1 MRIDVYSRHDAYLGT
16 IAGASLISFEH
27 SDELNGEDSV
37 SIATTFRLREGYR
50 LVWRDR
56 NGACHEH
63 VCQDPKGL
71 HDASG
76 TVYTDTALNSVCEL
90 FGDFIEDKRPYGYS
104 FRRALEVCLE
114 PTRWTV
120 GTVDQGGTVSQS
132 LTFYHT
138 SAREALQSILEC
150 GGELE
155 TEIEVGTDGV
165 ASRKVSIRAHRGAA
179 SGHRRF
185 AYGKD
190 ASSVAKTEHWGAI
203 TACYGYGKGEETDA
217 GGYSRKLTFGDI
229 NGGLNYVAD
238 STALQTY
245 GRSDGKGGLAHIFGV
260 YENGECEDASQL
272 KQETMDYLDQHS
284 VPGVTYE
291 ADVLDLVAFG
301 RGWEGVAVGDDV
313 QLVDSEFS
321 PELRCEGRVTKLVTD
336 LLGGTQTVTL
346 GNVTETMADMWAQQ
360 KKELGSLTRR
370 SDSWDM
376 AASTPAAY
384 LQQIIEGLNEQFNLA
399 GMSYKFTSFEKGDT
413 WSSVPLDENGNP
425 TKTGGFAIQI
435 CSQGFRIASG
445 TKADGSYNWRTFGT
459 GEGFV
464 ADCITT
470 GTLLASLIK
479 TGVLL
484 VGTES
489 DPVLRADF
497 DAKTVELKGSSVTI
511 GTTNAED
518 AIAGLETGLDAARA
532 VYGYCATASAT
543 AIKTVSVDGFKLS
556 EGAVVTVRFQHAN
569 TAVSPRLNVSG
580 TGAKYIRLDGS
591 LLAERNWWGDFAT
604 ITFVYDGGYWNVA
617 DAGIHALIKATGD
630 AINLEVSG
638 VKDDLSQT
646 KSDISA
652 MKDSIELEVSEMQE
666 GIEAANAVFGVCSTS
681 GSTQVKTVDI
691 DGFKLREGAT
701 VSVRFTYAN
710 TASNPKLNVSGSGD
724 KWIMLKSAYLPESSW
739 WSAGDTVVFVYSGG
753 LWRVADSGTYS
764 RIRALADSISIS
776 VTNGQLG
783 KTASIVISADGDKHT
798 ANVDLSDVRSAFAND
813 PTSITIT
820 SGRVTFNTGTF
831 VVNSTY
837 FKVSSTGVITATS
850 GTIGGFKITSYS
862 IYNDRVTL
870 DSKGITLK
878 HDYNNELMGTIGVNN
893 IQGSEATNGLVFD
906 LERLGDYMCWA
917 QRRDSTSIYDMV
929 LTYWANAYQDHK
941 RDSLAISASYL
952 DVFCDSDWHNWGA
965 TRFWFDPNTGGA
977 SGGKTL
983 TTVGGSSLGTV
994 RLTSPS
1000 GSYWDV
1006 NVKNGVII

>member
-104 FRRALEVCLE
+104 YRRALEVCLE

-132 LTFYHT
+132 LTFYHV

-155 TEIEVGTDGV
+155 TEIEVGADGV
-165 ASRKVSIRAHRGAA
+165 SERKVSIRAHRGAS

-217 GGYSRKLTFGDI
+217 GGYGRKLTFGEI

-238 STALQTY
+238 GEALKTY
-245 GRSDGKGGLAHIFGV
+245 GRPDGKGGFAHIFGV
-260 YENGECEDASQL
+260 YEDSECEDAAKL
-272 KQETMDYLDQHS
+272 KQETVDYLDQHS

-313 QLVDSEFS
+313 QLVDTEFS

-360 KKELGSLTRR
+360 RKELGSLTRR
-370 SDSWDM
+370 SDSWDI

-384 LQQIIEGLNEQFNLA
+384 LQQIIDRLNEQFNLT
-399 GMSYKFTSFEKGDT
+399 GMSYCFTSFEQGT
-413 WSSVPLDENGNP
+413 IWSSVPLDDQGRP
-425 TKTGGFAIQI
+425 TKTGGSAMQI

-445 TKADGSYNWRTFGT
+445 TRADGSYDWRTFGT

-484 VGTES
+484 VGTEG

-497 DAKTVELKGSSVTI
+497 DARTVELKGSSVTI
-511 GTTNAED
+511 GASNAED
-518 AIAGLETGLDAARA
+518 AIAGLETGVDAARA
-532 VYGYCATASAT
+532 VYGYCTTASST
-543 AIKTVSVDGFKLS
+543 AIKEVNIEGFQLTA
-556 EGAVVTVRFQHAN
+556 GCIVTVRFANAN
-569 TAVSPRLNVSG
+569 TAISPRLNVSG
-580 TGAKYIRLDGS
+580 TGARYIRLDGS
-591 LLAERNWWGDFAT
+591 LLAERNWWGDFAA
-604 ITFVYDGGYWNVA
+604 ITFAYDGTYWNVA
-617 DAGIHALIKATGD
+617 DAGTHALIKATED

-638 VKDDLSQT
+638 VKDDLSKT
-646 KSDISA
+646 KSSISV
-652 MKDSIELEVSEMQE
+652 MKEGIELEVGNLKTGLSGAQSD
-666 GIEAANAVFGVCSTS
+666 IDAANAVFGFCTTAAD
-681 GSTQVKTVDI
+681 TQVKTVDI
-691 DGFKLREGAT
+691 DGFRLREGAT
-701 VSVRFTYAN
+701 VNVRFAN
-710 TASNPKLNVSGSGD
+710 ANDAAQPKLNVSGTGD
-724 KWIMLKSAYLPESSW
+724 KWITLKNTYLPESSW
-739 WSAGDTVVFVYSGG
+739 WSPNDTVTFVYSGG
-753 LWRVADSGTYS
+753 WWRVADSGALS
-764 RIRALADSISIS
+764 RIAVTEDEIELKVSKGDVSSQIS
-776 VTNGQLG
+776 VESGQVSIESNRFSWDSSYSSMTRYGQL
-783 KTASIVISADGDKHT
+783 TAQSMVAK
-798 ANVDLSDVRSAFAND
+798 
-813 PTSITIT
+813 
-820 SGRVTFNTGTF
+820 GTF
-831 VVNSTY
+831 ECGSTY
-837 FKVSSTGVITATS
+837 GIKLNNSGQLAGFRSGSQVGYIDYSSSMRDVSTGKISYGIQMQCQGSLRISTPRTSVAATS
-850 GTIGGFKITSYS
+850 DTS
-862 IYNDRVTL
+862 VTTTYGYTG
-870 DSKGITLK
+870 DHTLHYIREI
-878 HDYNNELMGTIGVNN
+878 HD
-893 IQGSEATNGLVFD
+893 NGN
-906 LERLGDYMCWA
+906 G
-917 QRRDSTSIYDMV
+917 
-929 LTYWANAYQDHK
+929 
-941 RDSLAISASYL
+941 
-952 DVFCDSDWHNWGA
+952 
-965 TRFWFDPNTGGA
+965 
-977 SGGKTL
+977 
-983 TTVGGSSLGTV
+983 TVGWTNSWRTI
-994 RLTSPS
+994 
-1000 GSYWDV
+1000 
-1006 NVKNGVII
+1006 NFINGFCTYCGFD